1 MNKQLG
7 WAALVLCGLSLLL
20 ITALTALHDAVPDVL
35 NLIAIGALTGGAS
48 LAVPGTTETIR
59 TTSSST
65 TPSSPAP
72 ARSSSPAPARVPSQ
86 PGPAVS
92 ASVGAP

>member
-20 ITALTALHDAVPDVL
+20 ITALTALHDVVPDVL

-48 LAVPGTTETIR
+48 LAVPGSTETVR
-59 TTSSST
+59 TGSSAPRATEARPSSTPSAAAPAPRPAPTSSSLL
-65 TPSSPAP
+65 
-72 ARSSSPAPARVPSQ
+72 
-86 PGPAVS
+86 
-92 ASVGAP
+92 

>member
-20 ITALTALHDAVPDVL
+20 ITALTALHDPVPDVL

-48 LAVPGTTETIR
+48 LAVPGQTETVR
-59 TTSSST
+59 SST
-65 TPSSPAP
+65 TSSPAP
-72 ARSSSPAPARVPSQ
+72 ARASSPAPATARVPAQ
-86 PGPAVS
+86 PSAPAPA
-92 ASVGAP
+92 ASVSL